1 MMSLDQIH
9 AREEIPTEHQAQ
21 ILNPAMQHLPAREA
35 TTGCQC
41 VPAERGCG
49 DGGGS
54 PHGARSLFRGFSH
67 SLFPVCSMIMLVHAK
82 SARTLPINLE
92 RITTGSLP

>member
-35 TTGCQC
+35 TTGSANAFPPREAAVTAAALRMER
-41 VPAERGCG
+41 VPCSEVFPTRC
-49 DGGGS
+49 
-54 PHGARSLFRGFSH
+54 SLF
-67 SLFPVCSMIMLVHAK
+67 
-82 SARTLPINLE
+82 AR
-92 RITTGSLP
+92 